1 MKGRPMRVAT
11 SISAAVA
18 IYAAAFVALRMGG
31 VLGASAIFDWVLIAA
46 AAALAVGLSR
56 PVSRARGAII
66 FAATGVLA
74 FLSGV
79 LVSYVVLGDSF

>member
-1 MKGRPMRVAT
+1 MRVVT
-11 SISAAVA
+11 SIALALA

-56 PVSRARGAII
+56 PESRARVVII
-66 FAATGVLA
+66 FATTAALA

-79 LVSYVVLGDSF
+79 LVSYAVLGDSF